1 MKIDLG
7 QYSDVDVVSTK
18 EQKNFRLADGA
29 EKMIFQMFSKNI
41 YSNPIGSIV
50 REITSNAFDSH
61 VEAGVNFPVKII
73 RRIID
78 NKIYFSFI
86 DYGVGMS
93 PERINTVFSVYFQS
107 TKRNNNDEIG
117 GFGLGSKTPLAY
129 RRYNRVGNNSDYDNS
144 YYIIT
149 IFDKVKYHYLVHEGK
164 DSPQITL
171 IHEEPTT
178 ERNGTEVRVPVLQ
191 TDATTFETE
200 CLNQLYYFENI
211 IFEGFETSYETMNNF
226 KIIQGKNFL
235 FRGSRFSNIHICLG
249 RVRYPID
256 YNALDISSFDNNIP
270 IALRFNIG
278 DLNVTASRESIDYS
292 AETIKKIKDKI
303 DAAKEELM
311 EILSKQND
319 EIKTISDFIEKKEN
333 LYIINFGDDSP
344 KLSIKD
350 SNLSSKNFDLKN
362 YKFSDIIHWNK
373 HETLFELLF
382 DAKLFG
388 VKEPRYIR
396 SSDEC
401 YRGRYADFMN
411 NKNLYHIEDEYNRV
425 VMKQSYL
432 KTKHPKR
439 YYILSKS
446 IITPA
451 TLENA
456 VHYLIPERWKTLT
469 DTEKTAILEE
479 IQEELFELVKRR
491 TVSYD
496 DLIIPDE
503 FRKRKGR
510 VNAEI
515 KKITIPIKNYN
526 GPHRSNER
534 VKLSSLTKLNTRI
547 FYGTSEDSGDVLRA
561 SIACDALFKTESIYF
576 NHNGHISYY
585 DENIKNV
592 ILFIVVSKTNVKYLK
607 QMDNTHHISEF
618 ERILF
623 RRKEDV
629 LKISYIFHKIKDKYY
644 ELPSHLKSKKIEIIS
659 HDLRISYE
667 ALRQFIID
675 NKSGVLDSIYVNKV
689 INLGYFNTQNLLD
702 SKEYRN
708 MEKHLDNLNNFEKK
722 HSKYMKFISA
732 PYYLDDESSEDFWVL
747 LKKITELS

>member
-93 PERINTVFSVYFQS
+93 PERINTIFSVYFQS
-107 TKRNNNDEIG
+107 TKRSNNDEIG

-129 RRYNRVGNNSDYDNS
+129 RRYNRIGNNSDYDNS

-149 IFDKVKYHYLVHEGK
+149 TFDKVKYHYLVHEGK

-211 IFEGFETSYETMNNF
+211 IFEGFETNYETMNNF

-319 EIKTISDFIEKKEN
+319 EIKTISDFIEKKED

-446 IITPA
+446 TITPA

-456 VHYLIPERWKTLT
+456 VHYLIPEKWKTLT
-469 DTEKTAILEE
+469 DTEKTTILEE

-503 FRKRKGR
+503 FRKRKTR

-526 GPHRSNER
+526 GQHRSNER

-561 SIACDALFKTESIYF
+561 SIACDALFKTASIYF
-576 NHNGHISYY
+576 DYNGHVSYY
-585 DENIKNV
+585 DENKKNV
-592 ILFIVVSKTNVKYLK
+592 ILFIVVSKTNIKYLK
-607 QMDNTHHISEF
+607 QMDNTHHVSEF

-623 RRKEDV
+623 RRKEDI
-629 LKISYIFHKIKDKYY
+629 LKLSYIFHKIKDEYY
-644 ELPSHLKSKKIEIIS
+644 ELPSYLKAKKIETIS
-659 HDLRISYE
+659 YDLRISYQ
-667 ALRQFIID
+667 ALRNFISD
-675 NKSGVLDSIYVNKV
+675 NKSIVLDSTNVYKV
-689 INLGYFNTQNLLD
+689 MKLGYFNTENLLD
-702 SKEYRN
+702 SKEHKR
-708 MEKHLDNLNNFEKK
+708 MQKHLDCLNNFNQK

-732 PYYLDDESSEDFWVL
+732 PYYLDDESGEDFWVL